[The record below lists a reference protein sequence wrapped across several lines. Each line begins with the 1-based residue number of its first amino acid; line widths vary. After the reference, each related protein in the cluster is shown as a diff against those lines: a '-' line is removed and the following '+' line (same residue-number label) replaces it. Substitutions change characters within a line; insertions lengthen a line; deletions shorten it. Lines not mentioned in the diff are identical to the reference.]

1 MAWVGQLG
9 SGSHGAAQEHDVLLS
24 VSEEGEIAFWVPE
37 NGLTSTT
44 STGAGNGISKG
55 LSGKHSQ
62 QMQQAAWKCTGKVRT
77 GRKGLAIARCSSV
90 KKSVL
95 GLYRFVMKWGARY

>member
-1 MAWVGQLG
+1 M
-9 SGSHGAAQEHDVLLS
+9 LLS
-24 VSEEGEIAFWVPE
+24 VSEEGELAFWVPE